1 MREREREIAY
11 DSDPGKGRAEGGR
24 APIDQNS
31 SKRKKLKQIEESI
44 TISSRTNIY
53 RRRQLTAPRAEP
65 GAVRKEAIRVPDA
78 FIDALTFHGRQ
89 WVTQDAVIRLGG
101 RDLGWCAV

>member
-1 MREREREIAY
+1 MREREKKRAY

-24 APIDQNS
+24 AAIDQKLLETKEL
-31 SKRKKLKQIEESI
+31 KRREESI
-44 TISSRTNIY
+44 TISGRTNIY